1 MKMSTKARYGLY
13 ACAKLAQDYDKGFI
27 STTELANA
35 IYVSDGYL
43 EQIVSLLKKEGV
55 VLSQR
60 GAFGGYKLSALPSE
74 ISVGRVLRAVE
85 DNLEIVDCL
94 SNGCSNNNCNCVT
107 KGLWS
112 DLYLSLIHI

>member
-43 EQIVSLLKKEGV
+43 EQIVSLC
-55 VLSQR
+55 
-60 GAFGGYKLSALPSE
+60 P
-74 ISVGRVLRAVE
+74 ISY
-85 DNLEIVDCL
+85 NF
-94 SNGCSNNNCNCVT
+94 NCIRYYYTC
-107 KGLWS
+107 
-112 DLYLSLIHI
+112 YA

>member
-43 EQIVSLLKKEGV
+43 EQIVSLLKK
-55 VLSQR
+55 
-60 GAFGGYKLSALPSE
+60 
-74 ISVGRVLRAVE
+74 
-85 DNLEIVDCL
+85 
-94 SNGCSNNNCNCVT
+94 
-107 KGLWS
+107 
-112 DLYLSLIHI
+112 